1 MKGVPIRVEVGFRD
15 MEAGTLFCVRRDTSE
30 KQSYKIDSASSELN
44 SLLDKI
50 QGNMFNQALEFRD
63 KNTFT
68 AESYDEFKLLI
79 ESGGFIRCSWD
90 GNPDTEA
97 AIKGDTK
104 ATIRCILPDV
114 IDKDKKCIYSGN
126 PAKHEVIFARA
137 Y

>member
-1 MKGVPIRVEVGFRD
+1 M
-15 MEAGTLFCVRRDTSE
+15 
-30 KQSYKIDSASSELN
+30 N

-68 AESYDEFKLLI
+68 AGSYDEFKSLT
-79 ESGGFIRCSWD
+79 ESGGFIRCGWD

-104 ATIRCILPDV
+104 ATIRCILPDA
-114 IDKDKKCIYSGN
+114 IDKEKKCIYSGN